1 MKVKNVVKEFKVF
14 ISRGSVI
21 DLAVGIIVGGAF
33 TSIVTSFVND
43 IIMPVI
49 GLILGKVNFTDLK
62 LVLVKASAD
71 MAEVSINYGNFI
83 QNVINFLLT
92 ALAIFIMIKF
102 VNAFKRKEK
111 KKEEVKA
118 PVKSE
123 EILLLTEIR
132 DLLQKDKK
140 K

>member
-1 MKVKNVVKEFKVF
+1 MKKVVKEFKEF

-21 DLAVGIIVGGAF
+21 DLAVGIIIGGAF

-43 IIMPVI
+43 MIMPVI
-49 GLILGKVNFTDLK
+49 GLILGKVNFADLK

-83 QNVINFLLT
+83 QNIINFLLT

-111 KKEEVKA
+111 KKEEAKA

-123 EILLLTEIR
+123 EVVLLTEIR

>member
-1 MKVKNVVKEFKVF
+1 MKKVVKEFKEF

-21 DLAVGIIVGGAF
+21 DLAVGIIIGGAF

-43 IIMPVI
+43 MIMPVI

-83 QNVINFLLT
+83 QNIINFLLT

-111 KKEEVKA
+111 KKEEAKA

-123 EILLLTEIR
+123 EVVLLTEIR